1 MGNQA
6 PSTPKKRLNYLK
18 NNPQRSQ
25 ALSQNKSFESIPQT
39 NFQTPAKITKSVS
52 PIGNDSQPTNFSKYK
67 ENPSSSSQIRKNI
80 FSELKKVQINTKFF
94 K

>member
-25 ALSQNKSFESIPQT
+25 ALSQNKSFESVPQT
-39 NFQTPAKITKSVS
+39 NYQTPSKITKSLS
-52 PIGNDSQPTNFSKYK
+52 PIGNNLPTNNPKYN
-67 ENPSSSSQIRKNI
+67 ENSSSSQIRKKL
-80 FSELKKVQINTKFF
+80 FSELKKV
-94 K
+94 